1 MKGSVK
7 SKAVELQGQTLKI
20 DQRKTGSPT
29 TRHKTILQSRSVSK
43 SQRKNYIYNRYLVS
57 SIFRFY
63 FTASPKKMP

>member
-29 TRHKTILQSRSVSK
+29 TRDTRPFYKVGRSVK
-43 SQRKNYIYNRYLVS
+43 VEKIIRAHRQTGIVV
-57 SIFRFY
+57 
-63 FTASPKKMP
+63 